1 MRTRSPFLGATLVNT
16 SPAVA
21 EEIQA
26 DFPAEGVAVSDV
38 DEGSIAARAGLQ
50 KGDMIVAINGMP
62 VATTKDLERITRN
75 SLNMWEVSINRGGEV
90 LTSVFGG

>member
-1 MRTRSPFLGATLVNT
+1 M
-16 SPAVA
+16 
-21 EEIQA
+21 QA
-26 DFPAEGVAVSDV
+26 DFPAEGVAVSTV

-50 KGDMIVAINGMP
+50 KGDLIVAINGTP
-62 VATTKDLERITRN
+62 IATTKDLERVTRT